1 MQYDVL
7 GVGWGVRNEEKW
19 AREERNHVCDTRCIL
34 EEPEELSTLALV
46 RRSKLRRGGTKPG
59 EAKDRGPAS
68 QMFVGAR
75 LCATEERSDP
85 ARIYPLKVERESR
98 ELITARGIR
107 KHGSELVLLCRSW

>member
-59 EAKDRGPAS
+59 EAKDSRPAS
-68 QMFVGAR
+68 QMFVGVR
-75 LCATEERSDP
+75 LCATEERSSKDLP
-85 ARIYPLKVERESR
+85 VERENNR
-98 ELITARGIR
+98 ELVTARGIR